1 MKQLIQHLRTGET
14 ELLEV
19 PVPALPAGYVLVHN
33 KYSVISTGTEKM
45 LVEFSKGNLI
55 SKVRQQPE
63 RVAQVL
69 DKMRTEGILPTLE
82 AVFNKLDEPIP
93 LGYSSAGIVV
103 AVGNDVKEF
112 RVGDR
117 VITNGPHTEMHVAP
131 VNLTAHIPEG
141 VDMRSAAFTVIGSV
155 GMQAV
160 RLAEPQ
166 IGDTT
171 LVMGLGLIG
180 LITCQ
185 LLRAQGSRVIAYD
198 IDASKCTLAESM
210 GFLAFSGSSDQ
221 LLSIIQGSTKSLG
234 ADQVI
239 ICASAKNDDLINT
252 AARAARKRGKV
263 ILTGVVNTTFDRSS
277 FYEKEITLQVSG
289 SYGPGRYD
297 AQYEQQGIDYPA
309 AYVRYT
315 AKRNFESVLYALSTG
330 SLQVQP
336 LITETVQFNDA
347 PAWYTRMG
355 AADTIAAVIQYKEQ
369 TETRSTLPV
378 HPRATAVTTIHA
390 AIIGA
395 GNFSRMT
402 LLPALSKLPIQLK
415 YIASNNGTDAT
426 LLAKKF
432 QISYATTDIAGIL
445 QDPEVDL
452 VIIATRHDSHASLA
466 AEALK
471 KGKHVFLEKPLA
483 VYPDELELI
492 RSAYTQ
498 QNKLLFVGYNRR
510 FAPFAQLAKA
520 HIAQPESLNMMFV
533 INAGELPTG
542 HWLSDRSLGGGRI
555 IGEACH
561 WLDLMQ
567 YFTGSRITSV
577 YATDNSH
584 GGDADN
590 CIIHLQF
597 QNGAQGSLVYAAQGA
612 KSYPK
617 EMLKLIQGGQV
628 IRIDNFRKIDIF
640 SKQGITTKRGS
651 MNKGH
656 VDQFRQM
663 AEILRSGGSSPISFE
678 DLINS
683 SQAAFAALESIRTA
697 LPVKL

>member
-14 ELLEV
+14 QLLEV
-19 PVPALPAGYVLVHN
+19 PVPALPAGHILVKN
-33 KYSVISTGTEKM
+33 SCSVISTGTEKM

-69 DKMRTEGILPTLE
+69 EKMRAEGILPTLE

-93 LGYSSAGIVV
+93 LGYSSAGVVV
-103 AVGNDVKEF
+103 AVAPDVHTF

-117 VITNGPHTEMHVAP
+117 VITNGPHTEMHVSP
-131 VNLTAHIPEG
+131 VNLAARIPDT
-141 VDMRSAAFTVIGSV
+141 VDMESAAFTVIASV
-155 GMQAV
+155 GMQAI

-171 LVMGLGLIG
+171 VVIGLGLIG

-198 IDASKCTLAESM
+198 IDATKCVIAGTLGIQAINS
-210 GFLAFSGSSDQ
+210 ASDD
-221 LLSIIQGSTKSLG
+221 LLSTVQTVTHHLG

-239 ICASAKNDDLINT
+239 ICASAKQDNLIDL
-252 AARAARKRGKV
+252 AARCVRKRGRV

-297 AQYEQQGIDYPA
+297 PQYEQQGIDYPA

-336 LITETVQFNDA
+336 LITERLLFQDT
-347 PAWYTRMG
+347 PSWYSHMG
-355 AADTIAAVIQYKEQ
+355 TTETIAAVIRYSE
-369 TETRSTLPV
+369 ETD
-378 HPRATAVTTIHA
+378 TAHTIQIHRHTPAKDMPTA

-395 GNFSRMT
+395 GNFTRMT
-402 LLPALSKLPIQLK
+402 LLPALADARLQIK
-415 YIASNNGTDAT
+415 YMVSHNGTDAT

-432 QISYATTDIAGIL
+432 RISIATTDITSVMN
-445 QDPEVDL
+445 DPEVDM
-452 VIIATRHDSHASLA
+452 VMIATRHDSHAALA
-466 AEALK
+466 IEALQH
-471 KGKHVFLEKPLA
+471 GKHVYLEKPLA
-483 VYPDELELI
+483 IQPDELEILE
-492 RSAYTQ
+492 RTYTQ
-498 QNKLLFVGYNRR
+498 SNRLFFTGYNRR
-510 FAPFAQLAKA
+510 FAPLSVQAKE
-520 HIAQPESLNMMFV
+520 HINDPSGLQMTFIV
-533 INAGELPTG
+533 NAGQLTPG
-542 HWLSDRSLGGGRI
+542 HWLSDPKIGGGRL

-561 WLDLMQ
+561 WFDLMQ
-567 YFTGSRITSV
+567 FFAESQIASV

-584 GGDADN
+584 GPDN
-590 CIIHLQF
+590 ENAVIHLRF
-597 QNGAQGSLVYAAQGA
+597 QNGAQGSLLYTADGA
-612 KSYPK
+612 KSFPK
-617 EMLKLIQGGQV
+617 EMLTLIQGGKV
-628 IRIDNFRKIDIF
+628 IRIDNFRKLEVF
-640 SKQGITTKRGS
+640 SKQGNTTRSSK
-651 MNKGH
+651 MDKGH
-656 VDQFRQM
+656 KAQFRLLADTLQQ
-663 AEILRSGGSSPISFE
+663 GGQAPIPFD

-683 SQAAFAALESIRTA
+683 SKATFAALESIRTGK
-697 LPVKL
+697 PVHL